1 MFKKAMM
8 VSAFALVGVV
18 SVSTA
23 HAETQTTTTVVT
35 KETVTPAVQA
45 TTVTQ
50 QQDVPGVVKIN
61 FMDFDLNKDG
71 ILSMS
76 EVGKK
81 LYYIFDVDGNE
92 TIDNIEFT
100 NNKVMTIIPMETK
113 TITMVDWN
121 NDGIADEKNYSYEA
135 FLGQSGL
142 AVFDKDK
149 DGLSAKDF
157 IGKGYQ
163 ELDINDDNWI
173 QPQEWD
179 KVYAEEH
186 LPKAAENERYSQ

>member
-8 VSAFALVGVV
+8 VSAFALVGVI

-23 HAETQTTTTVVT
+23 HAETTTTTVTTREVVAP
-35 KETVTPAVQA
+35 TVQS

-50 QQDVPGVVKIN
+50 QQDVPGAVKIN
-61 FMDFDLNKDG
+61 FMDFDVNKDG
-71 ILSMS
+71 ILSMA

-81 LYYIFDVDGNE
+81 LFYIFDIDGNE

-100 NNKVMTIIPMETK
+100 NNKIMTIIPMESK
-113 TITMVDWN
+113 TITMVDFN
-121 NDGIADEKNYSYEA
+121 NDGIADEKSYSYEA
-135 FLGQSGL
+135 FLDQSGL

-163 ELDINDDNWI
+163 ELDIDDNNWI
-173 QPQEWD
+173 EPGEWD
-179 KVYAEEH
+179 KVYAEQR